1 MGILNIRPVVRQG
14 SKVVIGIAGP
24 SGSGKT
30 YTALKIA
37 RGMVDKPSEIGLLD
51 TENRRGS
58 LYDDILDGQFLIGD
72 LFAPFSPSRYRKA
85 IEEFQAAGVKVLI
98 IDSVSHEWEGDGG
111 CEDIADTGGK
121 IANWKLAKAE
131 HKKFISALLQADMH
145 IIACVRAR
153 EKMSFKN
160 PKAPESLGIQPVCE
174 KNFMFEMTVSMMM
187 FDGGQS
193 RLMTKLPASLIHAFG
208 NTSGYLDEG
217 TGRQLIEWVDRGERI
232 NQEFEHWRARL
243 QMATNGGIES
253 LKAEY
258 KKMPPTLRTEMNKH
272 WEQLE
277 SSAKEYDAIAALE
290 AVGESQSVVSTIEI
304 TPETAFNPAEIK
316 KREQIKQ
323 PEQQKQQNSAEI
335 EDF

>member
-1 MGILNIRPVVRQG
+1 
-14 SKVVIGIAGP
+14 
-24 SGSGKT
+24 
-30 YTALKIA
+30 
-37 RGMVDKPSEIGLLD
+37 MVDKPSEIGLLD

-160 PKAPESLGIQPVCE
+160 PKRLNRWVFSLSVKRTLC
-174 KNFMFEMTVSMMM
+174 
-187 FDGGQS
+187 
-193 RLMTKLPASLIHAFG
+193 
-208 NTSGYLDEG
+208 
-217 TGRQLIEWVDRGERI
+217 
-232 NQEFEHWRARL
+232 
-243 QMATNGGIES
+243 
-253 LKAEY
+253 LK
-258 KKMPPTLRTEMNKH
+258 
-272 WEQLE
+272 
-277 SSAKEYDAIAALE
+277 
-290 AVGESQSVVSTIEI
+290 
-304 TPETAFNPAEIK
+304 
-316 KREQIKQ
+316 
-323 PEQQKQQNSAEI
+323 
-335 EDF
+335 